1 MINNILQWFIYQQK
15 GPFCFCCCCSVA
27 NSCPTFCDPMNC
39 NTPGFPVLHCLPEFA
54 QTHVH
59 WVSDAIQLS
68 HPLSPPSPL
77 ILNLFQHQG
86 LFQWLGSSNQVA
98 KVLELQLQH
107 QCFQWI
113 FTIDFLY
120 GWLVWSPCCP
130 RDSQE
135 WCFLTAPQLESINSL
150 HSAFFGVLNALKN
163 NTLLTS

>member
-135 WCFLTAPQLESINSL
+135 SSL
-150 HSAFFGVLNALKN
+150 AVWKHQFFGIQPSLWSSSHIY
-163 NTLLTS
+163 TWLLEKT